1 MDDYNE
7 KVDRITDEFMQL
19 FLNEVRDNEDLTLE
33 KDSLDEE
40 DFKDKFP
47 FNLIEEV
54 KTPEPPKV
62 ITQPKVVE
70 EKKEVNKKQ
79 SVEDEMRQKYEADVK
94 KMDIQ
99 TKDIES
105 YIKMLVQNINK
116 KELIDMLEKP
126 IE

>member
-62 ITQPKVVE
+62 ITQTKVVE

-79 SVEDEMRQKYEADVK
+79 NAEDEMRQKYEADVK
-94 KMDIQ
+94 KIDIQ